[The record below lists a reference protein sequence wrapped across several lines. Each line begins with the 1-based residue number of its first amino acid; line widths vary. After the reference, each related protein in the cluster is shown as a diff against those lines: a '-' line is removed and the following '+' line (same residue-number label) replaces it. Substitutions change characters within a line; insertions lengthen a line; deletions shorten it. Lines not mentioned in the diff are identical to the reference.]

1 MLARV
6 VDFSARNQVLVILL
20 TAALAVFGWWSMTRV
35 PLDALPELGETQV
48 IVYTRWDRSPQIVE
62 DQVTY
67 PIVSALLGAPGVTS
81 VRGYSDF
88 GYSFV
93 YVVFDDAH
101 DLYWA
106 RARTSE
112 YLAGVQGKLPA
123 DAKPELGPDASGLG
137 WIFQYVLQDDSGQQ
151 SLADLRSLQDWYL
164 RYQLK
169 SVPGVA
175 EVAPL
180 GGFSKQFQVTLDPNR
195 LRAFG
200 VTVRRVVE
208 AVRGGNVESS
218 GRLLEFGG
226 TEYMIRGRGYAKSV
240 QDLESIVLLATEGGT
255 PVRIRDVGQVVIG
268 PDQRRGVSE
277 LDGAGEAVSGI
288 VVMRQGANARQ
299 VIDAVKAKLKQIEPG
314 LPKGVRVVP
323 VYDRSSFID
332 RVVAAN
338 ARTILEVMFT
348 VMVVILIFLRHWPSA
363 LIPAITI
370 PTVVLIAFIPLQALG
385 VTANVMSLGGIAI
398 AIGAL
403 VDASIVVVEQAH
415 KKLEQWDAQGR
426 PGPQSAVILS
436 AVQEVAGTSFFA
448 LLIIAAAFLPVLV
461 LENQEG
467 RLFTPMAIAK
477 TLCMVIAAGL
487 AITLDPALRLLLA
500 RFSAGSVRKEEDH
513 PLSRWL
519 IRTYEP
525 AVWWALAHRRAVL
538 SIAAGLMAV
547 TIPVFLSLN
556 SEFLPPLDEGTILY
570 MPSTMPGISIAQA
583 QQLLQSTDRVLR
595 QFPEVEHVLGKA
607 GRAETATDPAPL
619 SMLETLVTLRPKD
632 QWRKVDTWYS
642 PWSPEWLKPLFRRI
656 TSDSMSTEQLIA
668 EMNTALTLPGVSN
681 SWTAPIRGRLS
692 MLDTGMRTEAGVK
705 ISGPD
710 PKIIEQT
717 GKQIEALLRP
727 LQGTRNVFAERGN
740 GGFFVD
746 VTWNRE
752 ALARHGLSME
762 EAQASVQHAIGGENV
777 STIIDGLA
785 RYPVNVR
792 YQRDFRSDLEAIGQ
806 VLVPAFDGRRQ
817 IPIRDLAS
825 IAMTEG
831 PSMLRN
837 EDGSLTGYVYV
848 DVAGQNVGEYVEQAQ
863 QALRIGLKLPPGY
876 TLSWSGQY
884 LAMQRVRSKLIW
896 IVPVT
901 LFVIFLLLYGAT
913 RSYSR
918 TLIVALAVPFSAIGA
933 VWLVYL
939 LGYNLSIAVWVGVI
953 ALMGLDA
960 ETGLFM
966 LLYLDLAFEK
976 ARSEGRLRDIHD
988 LRAAIVD
995 GAAKRIRPKF
1005 MTVAAAF
1012 VGLLPVLW
1020 ADGAGADVLK
1030 RIAAP
1035 MLGGLFTS
1043 FVLEL
1048 LVYPTIYETLVL
1060 RNLRKNSLEFPQARV

>member
-20 TAALAVFGWWSMTRV
+20 TAALALYGWWSMARV

-106 RARTSE
+106 RARTTE
-112 YLAGVQGKLPA
+112 YLAGVQGKLPP

-169 SVPGVA
+169 SVPGVS
-175 EVAPL
+175 EVASL

-226 TEYMIRGRGYAKSV
+226 TEYMVRGRGYAKSIE
-240 QDLESIVLLATEGGT
+240 DLESIVLLATEGGT

-268 PDQRRGVSE
+268 PDQRRGVSD

-299 VIDAVKAKLKQIEPG
+299 VIDAVKAKLRQIEPG
-314 LPKGVRVVP
+314 LPPGVRVVP
-323 VYDRSSFID
+323 VYDRSGFID

-338 ARTILEVMFT
+338 ARTILEVMLT

-370 PTVVLIAFIPLQALG
+370 PAVVLIAFIPFQALG

-415 KKLEQWDAQGR
+415 KKLEQWDALGR
-426 PGPQSAVILS
+426 PGSQSAVILS

-467 RLFTPMAIAK
+467 RLFTPLAIAK
-477 TLCMVIAAGL
+477 TLCMLIAAGL
-487 AITLDPALRLLLA
+487 AVTLDPALRLLLA
-500 RFSAGSVRKEEDH
+500 RFSIGTIRKEESH

-525 AVWWALAHRRAVL
+525 AVWWALAHRKAVF
-538 SIAAGLMAV
+538 SIAAGLLAV
-547 TIPVFLSLN
+547 TVPAFLSLN
-556 SEFLPPLDEGTILY
+556 SEFLPPLDEGTLLY

-583 QQLLQSTDRVLR
+583 QQLLQTTDGVLK

-619 SMLETLVTLRPKD
+619 SMLETLVTLRPRQ
-632 QWRKVDTWYS
+632 QWRKVNTWYS
-642 PWSPEWLKPLFRRI
+642 AWSPEWLKPVFRRI
-656 TSDSMSTEQLIA
+656 TSDSMPVEQLVA
-668 EMNTALTLPGVSN
+668 EMNGTSYADSGLAAGLYYYKITAQDANGNVSAP
-681 SWTAPIRGRLS
+681 SGQGSASVTADVTGPTVSLTAPTVGTS
-692 MLDTGMRTEAGVK
+692 V
-705 ISGPD
+705 SGTVTVSANASD
-710 PKIIEQT
+710 
-717 GKQIEALLRP
+717 
-727 LQGTRNVFAERGN
+727 
-740 GGFFVD
+740 D
-746 VTWNRE
+746 V
-752 ALARHGLSME
+752 AV
-762 EAQASVQHAIGGENV
+762 ASVQFLLDGAPLLAEDTSAPYSISWSTLATSNGVHQLAARARDTGGNL
-777 STIIDGLA
+777 TTTA
-785 RYPVNVR
+785 NT
-792 YQRDFRSDLEAIGQ
+792 
-806 VLVPAFDGRRQ
+806 
-817 IPIRDLAS
+817 S
-825 IAMTEG
+825 ITVAN
-831 PSMLRN
+831 S
-837 EDGSLTGYVYV
+837 SLTGAVALYAFEETGGVTTVTDGSGNANTGSIAGATRVLGKYGNGLFFNGANAMVSVPNSSSLNVTTGLTLMAWLNPSSLGAWKTAIMKEMPGDENWALYSSDSADHPRTGLRAGGNQYAISAPSPLPLNTWTHVAVSYNGSAFNIYVNGTLV
-848 DVAGQNVGEYVEQAQ
+848 NTLPVTGAVTTSTSP
-863 QALRIGLKLPPGY
+863 LRIGCNAIWG
-876 TLSWSGQY
+876 GEFFHGIIDEV
-884 LAMQRVRSKLIW
+884 RVYNRGLTQAEIQSSMNNA
-896 IVPVT
+896 IVP
-901 LFVIFLLLYGAT
+901 
-913 RSYSR
+913 
-918 TLIVALAVPFSAIGA
+918 
-933 VWLVYL
+933 
-939 LGYNLSIAVWVGVI
+939 
-953 ALMGLDA
+953 
-960 ETGLFM
+960 
-966 LLYLDLAFEK
+966 
-976 ARSEGRLRDIHD
+976 
-988 LRAAIVD
+988 
-995 GAAKRIRPKF
+995 
-1005 MTVAAAF
+1005 
-1012 VGLLPVLW
+1012 
-1020 ADGAGADVLK
+1020 
-1030 RIAAP
+1030 
-1035 MLGGLFTS
+1035 
-1043 FVLEL
+1043 
-1048 LVYPTIYETLVL
+1048 
-1060 RNLRKNSLEFPQARV
+1060 

>member
-20 TAALAVFGWWSMTRV
+20 TAALALCGWWSVTHMPV
-35 PLDALPELGETQV
+35 DALPELGETQV

-93 YVVFDDAH
+93 YVVFEESR

-112 YLAGVQGKLPA
+112 YLAGVQSKLPV

-137 WIFQYVLQDDSGQQ
+137 WIFQYVLQDESGEQ
-151 SLADLRSLQDWYL
+151 SLADLRSLQDWHL

-208 AVRGGNVESS
+208 AVRGGNVEAS

-226 TEYMIRGRGYAKSV
+226 TEYMVRGRGYAKSV
-240 QDLESIVLLATEGGT
+240 QDLESIVLLATEAGT
-255 PVRIRDVGQVVIG
+255 PVRIRDVGEVIIG
-268 PDQRRGVSE
+268 PDQRRGVSD
-277 LDGAGEAVSGI
+277 LDGMGEAVSGI

-299 VIDAVKAKLKQIEPG
+299 VIEAVKAKLRQIEPG
-314 LPKGVRVVP
+314 LPRGVRVVP
-323 VYDRSSFID
+323 IYDRSSFID
-332 RVVAAN
+332 RVLAAN
-338 ARTILEVMFT
+338 VRTILEVMFT
-348 VMVVILIFLRHWPSA
+348 VMVVILVFLRHWPSA

-370 PTVVLIAFIPLQALG
+370 PAVVLIAFVPLQALG
-385 VTANVMSLGGIAI
+385 VTANIMSLGGIAI

-415 KKLEQWDAQGR
+415 KKLEQWDADGR
-426 PGPQSAVILS
+426 PGPQGSVVLS

-448 LLIIAAAFLPVLV
+448 LLVIAVAFLPVLV

-477 TLCMVIAAGL
+477 SLCMLIAAGL
-487 AITLDPALRLLLA
+487 AVTLDPALRMLTA
-500 RFSAGSVRKEEDH
+500 RFSTRIIRREEDH

-519 IRTYEP
+519 IRSYEP
-525 AVWWALAHRRAVL
+525 AVWWALAHKKAVYAT
-538 SIAAGLMAV
+538 AAALMAV
-547 TIPVFLSLN
+547 TIPVFLALD
-556 SEFLPPLDEGTILY
+556 SEFLPPLDEGTVLY

-583 QQLLQSTDRVLR
+583 QQLLQATDRVLK

-619 SMLETLVTLRPKD
+619 SMLETLVTLRPRD
-632 QWRKVDTWYS
+632 QWRSVDTWYS
-642 PWSPEWLKPLFRRI
+642 AWSPEWLKPLFRRI
-656 TSDSMSTEQLIA
+656 TSDRMSAEQLIA
-668 EMNTALTLPGVSN
+668 EMDAAVTLPGVSN

-692 MLDTGMRTEAGVK
+692 MLDTGMRTEAGLK

-710 PKIIEQT
+710 PQVIERT
-717 GKQIEALLRP
+717 SEQIEALLRP
-727 LQGTRNVFAERGN
+727 LPGTRNVFAERSN

-777 STIIDGLA
+777 SVIVDGPA

-806 VLVPAFDGRRQ
+806 VLVPALDGRRQ
-817 IPIRDLAS
+817 IPIRDLA
-825 IAMTEG
+825 AVTLAEG

-837 EDGSLTGYVYV
+837 EDGALTGYVYV
-848 DVAGQNVGEYVEQAQ
+848 DVTGQNVGQYVDQARD
-863 QALRIGLKLPPGY
+863 ALRTGLKLPAGY
-876 TLSWSGQY
+876 TVSWSGQY
-884 LAMQRVRSKLIW
+884 QAMQRVRAKLIW
-896 IVPVT
+896 IVPIT

-913 RSYSR
+913 RSVSR

-933 VWLVYL
+933 VWLVAL
-939 LGYNLSIAVWVGVI
+939 LGYNMSVAVWVGMI

-976 ARSEGRLRDIHD
+976 ARAKDRLRD
-988 LRAAIVD
+988 LQEVRTAIVE

-1012 VGLLPVLW
+1012 VGLLPILW
-1020 ADGAGADVLK
+1020 ADGAGADVLR

-1035 MLGGLFTS
+1035 MIGGLLSS

-1048 LVYPTIYETLVL
+1048 LVYPTVYETLVL
-1060 RNLRKNSLEFPQARV
+1060 EKMRKSSLENPQPRV